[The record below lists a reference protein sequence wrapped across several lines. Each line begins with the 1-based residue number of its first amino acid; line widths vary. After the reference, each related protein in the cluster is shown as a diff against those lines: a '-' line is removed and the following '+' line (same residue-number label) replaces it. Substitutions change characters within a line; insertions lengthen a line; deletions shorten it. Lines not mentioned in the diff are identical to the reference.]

1 MKLEKGKFA
10 EDVRRY
16 VLGCLDGT
24 IETCEEIRQACERF
38 DRMTEDPRY
47 DVRTKDADFV
57 IGIIQLTFKHRQ
69 GETLEGKPLRGEP
82 FILEPWE
89 KFIVYAILIFFKAG
103 TKERVVKE
111 AFVFIPRKNGK
122 TLLIAALAYGLAM
135 LERMSG
141 AKVYVVAASL
151 KQTMETFDSWKYNLT
166 QSLYSSLTE
175 AKKDGWKIL
184 DNNMDH
190 SIGHDDLAGG
200 SVSMNALASNPD
212 AQDSFNA
219 NIIIADEVHAYKN
232 AKQYQVLKDATN
244 AYTNSLVIAISTGGD
259 DPAGFCAQH
268 AGYCEKIL
276 NGTVTDEAMFVF
288 MARAPE
294 EEDGTIDFT
303 NAHIQKIANPNY
315 GITIR
320 PEDIMRDALIALN
333 DPQKRKEYIAKRLNR
348 FVAAQKAWFD
358 IEEFRR
364 SNEEA
369 GRRLGIDP
377 KWPLEKKL
385 QHLIAKRANWYGGA
399 DLSKLHDLTAAALHA
414 QIDGV
419 DVSITH
425 AWFPIV
431 AAAKKA
437 DEDNIPLFGWAENGW
452 LDMCNTK
459 TNNHNEVVEWFKRM
473 RRKGF
478 KIAEVGH
485 DRKFC
490 REYFGGMKKAGFKI
504 VDQPQYHYKKSEGF
518 RHIEKQA
525 KNGLLYYLGSE
536 AYEYCVQ
543 NVSAVEKTDDMI
555 QYEKAQTNHRIDL
568 FDADVFATIRMLEGD
583 EKVKT
588 MEGWFT

>member
-1 MKLEKGKFA
+1 MRLERGKFA
-10 EDVRRY
+10 GEVREY
-16 VLGCLDGT
+16 VEGVLAGR
-24 IETCEEIRQACERF
+24 IETCKEIQQACERF
-38 DRMTEDPRY
+38 ERMTEDPRY

-57 IGIIQLTFKHRQ
+57 IGIIQLTFRHRQ
-69 GETLEGKPLRGEP
+69 GETLEGKPLRGEL

-111 AFVFIPRKNGK
+111 AFIFIPRKNGK
-122 TLLIAALAYGLAM
+122 TLLIAALSYGLAM

-166 QSLYSSLTE
+166 QSLYGSLDE

-184 DNNMDH
+184 DNSVDH
-190 SIGHDDLAGG
+190 TIGHDDLAGG

-259 DPAGFCAQH
+259 DPSGFCAQH

-276 NGTVTDEAMFVF
+276 DGTVTDEAMFVF

-294 EEDGTIDFT
+294 GKDGEIDFT
-303 NAHIQKIANPNY
+303 NAHIQKISNPNY

-333 DPQKRKEYIAKRLNR
+333 DPQKRKEFIAKRLNR

-369 GRRLGIDP
+369 GKALGIDP

-385 QHLIAKRANWYGGA
+385 QYLVGKRANWYGGA
-399 DLSKLHDLTAAALHA
+399 DLSKMHDLTAAALHA
-414 QIDGV
+414 QIGGV

-452 LDMCNTK
+452 LDMCNAR
-459 TNNHNEVVEWFKRM
+459 TNNHGEVVEWFKLM

-525 KNGLLYYLGSE
+525 KNGLFYYLGSE
-536 AYEYCVQ
+536 AYEYCVG
-543 NVSAVEKTDDMI
+543 NVAAIEKTDDMI
-555 QYEKAQTNHRIDL
+555 MYEKAQTTHRIDL
-568 FDADVFATIRMLEGD
+568 FDADVFATVRMLEGD

-588 MEGWFT
+588 MEGWFK